1 MKSSKGITAI
11 ELLVVI
17 AIIGIIASIGYVT
30 SSSVDT
36 VAAFKSSKEEFK
48 SYLEEIR
55 FKAVSSGKH
64 YKVVM
69 ENSGN
74 DVTLNFMSQTLE
86 MLNGE
91 I

>member
-36 VAAFKSSKEEFK
+36 LQLLNQVKKN
-48 SYLEEIR
+48 L
-55 FKAVSSGKH
+55 KA
-64 YKVVM
+64 
-69 ENSGN
+69 
-74 DVTLNFMSQTLE
+74 
-86 MLNGE
+86 